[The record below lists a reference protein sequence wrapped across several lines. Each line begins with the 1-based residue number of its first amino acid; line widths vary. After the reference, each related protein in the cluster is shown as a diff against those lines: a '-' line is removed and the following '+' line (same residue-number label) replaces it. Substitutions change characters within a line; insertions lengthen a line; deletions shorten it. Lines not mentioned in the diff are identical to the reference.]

1 MFGQIEHV
9 ERWID
14 VEAIKLLT
22 HHTSAVLSAVLLT
35 ALVAFL
41 VQKVLHD
48 GFAKHAILM
57 IDEVLIIGLFLYF
70 AYKLF
75 RSL

>member
-1 MFGQIEHV
+1 MLEDIEKV

-22 HHTSAVLSAVLLT
+22 HHTSAVVTAVVLT
-35 ALVAFL
+35 SLVAFL
-41 VQKVLHD
+41 VQKILHD
-48 GFAKHAILM
+48 GLAKKCILL
-57 IDEVLIIGLFLYF
+57 IDEFMIIGLFLWF

>member
-1 MFGQIEHV
+1 VVGNIEHV

-14 VEAIKLLT
+14 VETVKLLT

-35 ALVAFL
+35 ALVAYL
-41 VQKVLHD
+41 VQKILHD
-48 GFAKHAILM
+48 GFAKQAILL